1 MRRGK
6 HQTNVKLRYK
16 GKLEM
21 EFFRKPL
28 VIALLISLP
37 SSIYAAAERRLQI
50 GFVSVGTPVAPL
62 WVAADRGF
70 FAQEGFDPELIF
82 IGSAPTMLA
91 SMMARE
97 VPLALTAGTAV
108 VSAAA
113 GGAPLKILAT
123 FANRLTSELIARP
136 GITRP
141 EDLRGKRVG
150 VQSIGGGFW
159 MQALLGLEHLGLE
172 PVRDRLHIQ
181 VIGPDPQRVTALETG
196 AIDVTVLTRA
206 FSQPLKGRGYPL
218 LLDLGK
224 ANIPLTG
231 TGLIALKETVDQSP
245 QHLERVL
252 KGLLRALAFIH
263 NPVNREAAIQTLAKR
278 LRVDR
283 RSAEEAYEAGLEN
296 LERKPYPSADGLLNI
311 RRMLART
318 NPKVATVQVED
329 VIDTRILRKL
339 DDSGF
344 IDALYSA
351 PPGGR

>member
-1 MRRGK
+1 
-6 HQTNVKLRYK
+6 
-16 GKLEM
+16 M

-159 MQALLGLEHLGLE
+159 MQALLALEHLGLE
-172 PVRDRLHIQ
+172 TVRDRLHIQ
-181 VIGPDPQRVTALETG
+181 VIGPDPQRVMALETG

-206 FSQPLKGRGYPL
+206 FSQPLKARGYPVL
-218 LLDLGK
+218 LEFGK

-231 TGLIALKETVDQSP
+231 PSFIALKETVEQSP
-245 QHLERVL
+245 QLVERVL
-252 KGLLRALAFIH
+252 RALLRALAFIH
-263 NPVNREAAIQTLAKR
+263 YPGNREAVTQNIARRI
-278 LRVDR
+278 RVGQR
-283 RSAEEAYEAGLEN
+283 EAEEAYRTALET
-296 LERKPYPSADGLLNI
+296 LERKPYTSPEGLQNL
-311 RRMLART
+311 RRMLARS
-318 NPKVATVQVED
+318 NPKVATIQVED

-339 DDSGF
+339 DESGF

-351 PPGGR
+351 SGAR